1 MISTF
6 EENIDARPHVSRV
19 TRRLVFKSHMTLHS
33 RTSRS
38 LHACRA
44 YTIINGQMY
53 TITETIK
60 VTIDEYIP

>member
-1 MISTF
+1 MRDRTLVVL
-6 EENIDARPHVSRV
+6 HVGLCSRI
-19 TRRLVFKSHMTLHS
+19 TLHS

-44 YTIINGQMY
+44 YNIINGQMY
-53 TITETIK
+53 TITETIN